1 MQDFSRNNVPAQ
13 DEVYSGNVMSG
24 RPPVKQAPDFG
35 QRLAVA
41 RRGRGLTQQQFAEVL
56 GITGKAVDYYE
67 RRARNP
73 SIDFVRR
80 AADKLK
86 VSVAELLGEDSLSVR
101 QRPGPPPKL
110 QRQIEELR
118 RLPRAKQ
125 RFVSELLDTVLQKAT
140 S

>member
-1 MQDFSRNNVPAQ
+1 MQDFFHNDAPPQ

-24 RPPVKQAPDFG
+24 RPPMKQAPDFG

-41 RRGRGLTQQQFAEVL
+41 RRGRGLTQQQFADLLAMTV
-56 GITGKAVDYYE
+56 KAVDYYE

-73 SIDFVRR
+73 SIEFVRR
-80 AADKLK
+80 AAEKLN
-86 VSVAELLGEDSLSVR
+86 VSVAELLGEDAMSVR
-101 QRPGPPPKL
+101 QRPGPAPKL